1 MDTKQSKNQLSITLP
16 ADLAEW
22 LGRQAELRSLTAA
35 ELIVEAIQ
43 HYRDSSFEA
52 SPQIVGHILEP
63 LFAPATRPH
72 DEAISVQ
79 LPQQSGRL
87 IAVKLKGVQP
97 HAACDTIH
105 LLGG

>member
-35 ELIVEAIQ
+35 ELAGEAIQ

-52 SPQIVGHILEP
+52 RPQI
-63 LFAPATRPH
+63 TK
-72 DEAISVQ
+72 AISEDT
-79 LPQQSGRL
+79 PKTKTGRYE
-87 IAVKLKGVQP
+87 G
-97 HAACDTIH
+97 
-105 LLGG
+105 